1 MLSSHRRIVAALAM
15 TIPLSMPA
23 VSMSGS
29 VAVAAA
35 APYDGLSG
43 TWQIRRTCLTGCV
56 SPNPVRKV
64 VARLGADTF
73 VTAGR
78 PSQVLYRVGKR
89 VLVHGPK
96 DSLLLDIK
104 NPGRLMS
111 GFGVGANGST
121 FETTWV
127 CVASAGS
134 AAAAVSPTLTGVT
147 ATAPARAPMGM
158 TLC

>member
-1 MLSSHRRIVAALAM
+1 MLYSHRRIVAALAM

-23 VSMSGS
+23 VSLSGS

-35 APYDGLSG
+35 APHDGLSG

-56 SPNPVRKV
+56 SPKPVRKV

-73 VTAGR
+73 VTAG
-78 PSQVLYRVGKR
+78 PLPQVLYRVGKR
-89 VLVHGPK
+89 VLVHGPT
-96 DSLLLDIK
+96 DSLMLDIK

-121 FETTWV
+121 FKTTWV
-127 CVASAGS
+127 CVAPAGS
-134 AAAAVSPTLTGVT
+134 VAVTAGPTLTGVT
-147 ATAPARAPMGM
+147 ATAPERAPMGM
-158 TLC
+158 TVC